1 MLKINDTFLITQHC
15 GSGACGGMAEKFPPL
30 PPFRHMSFYEY
41 SCVIFFL
48 KKVSV
53 IFLVLNQRV
62 VLFC

>member
-41 SCVIFFL
+41 SCVIVFF
-48 KKVSV
+48 
-53 IFLVLNQRV
+53 
-62 VLFC
+62 